1 MRNPVVAGRF
11 YEGREKALRRQIE
24 DCYRHSLGPGGLPDV
39 NLRPLAS
46 PAGWVVPHAGYVYS
60 GPVAAFAFR
69 DLATR
74 GVPDTVVVFGTQH
87 YSTSSVAISY
97 EDHMTPLGPCKVD
110 RELAEAVTRGPIEHH
125 EYVHDRE
132 HSLEVQLP
140 FLQHLSPDTRI
151 LPIAVGRIS
160 PEKATEVGEVVRH
173 AMGDRPFAVLAS
185 TDFTHNDFVHT
196 ATREDLEWL
205 AGRDRMAIDR
215 ILERD
220 TKGLHQVVTDNDI
233 TMCGMPPVMAMLET
247 VQGETAELLKYAC
260 SAQVAPSTYVVG
272 YASIRVGPV
281 DEDAEDP

>member
-1 MRNPVVAGRF
+1 MRDPVVAGRF

-24 DCYRHSLGPGGLPDV
+24 DCYRHSLGPGSLPEV
-39 NLRPLAS
+39 NREPPETL
-46 PAGWVVPHAGYVYS
+46 AGWVVPHAGYLYS

-69 DLATR
+69 DMASR
-74 GVPDTVVVFGTQH
+74 GVPDTVVVYGTQH

-97 EDHMTPLGPCKVD
+97 EDHLTPLGPCRVD
-110 RELAEAVTRGPIEHH
+110 RELAERATRGPIERH

-151 LPIAVGRIS
+151 LPIAVGRIG
-160 PEKATEVGEVVRH
+160 PETATEVGAVVRE
-173 AMGDRPFAVLAS
+173 ALGDRPYAVLAS
-185 TDFTHNDFVHT
+185 TDFTHNDFSHT
-196 ATREDLEWL
+196 ATREDREWL
-205 AGRDRMAIDR
+205 RGRDQMAIDR

-220 TKGLHQVVTDNDI
+220 VRGLHDVVRDNNI

-260 SAQVAPSTYVVG
+260 SAQVAPSSYVVG
-272 YASIRVGPV
+272 YAAIRVGPL
-281 DEDAEDP
+281 E

>member
-11 YEGREKALRRQIE
+11 YEGREEALRRQIE
-24 DCYRHSLGPGGLPDV
+24 DCYRHSLGPGSLPEV
-39 NLRPLAS
+39 GTEVPKT
-46 PAGWVVPHAGYVYS
+46 PAGWVVPHAGYLYS
-60 GPVAAFAFR
+60 GPVAAFAYR
-69 DLATR
+69 DLASR
-74 GVPDTVVVFGTQH
+74 GIPKTVVVYGTQH
-87 YSTSSVAISY
+87 YSSESVAISY

-110 RELAEAVTRGPIEHH
+110 TELAHAVTRGPIRHDEG
-125 EYVHDRE
+125 VHNGE

-140 FLQHLSPDTRI
+140 FLQHLSPETRI

-160 PEKATEVGEVVRH
+160 PERASEVGQVVRE

-196 ATREDLEWL
+196 ATREDREWL

-220 TKGLHQVVTDNDI
+220 TKGLYDVVRGERI

-247 VQGETAELLKYAC
+247 VKGGSAELLKYAC
-260 SAQVAPSTYVVG
+260 SAQVAPSSYVVG
-272 YASIRVGPV
+272 YAAIRV
-281 DEDAEDP
+281 E

>member
-1 MRNPVVAGRF
+1 MRDPVVAGRF

-24 DCYRHSLGPGGLPDV
+24 DCYRHSMGPGSLPVV
-39 NLRPLAS
+39 NTEPPVT
-46 PAGWVVPHAGYVYS
+46 PAGWVVPHAGYLFS

-69 DLATR
+69 DLAAR
-74 GVPDTVVVFGTQH
+74 GVPDTVVIFGTQH

-97 EDHMTPLGPCKVD
+97 EDHLTPLGPCEVD
-110 RELAEAVTRGPIEHH
+110 QELALAATRGPIEHH

-140 FLQHLSPDTRI
+140 FLQHLSPETRI

-160 PEKATEVGEVVRH
+160 PEKASEVGRVVRE

-185 TDFTHNDFVHT
+185 TDFTHNDFMHT
-196 ATREDLEWL
+196 ATREDQKWL
-205 AGRDRMAIDR
+205 AQRDKMAIDR

-220 TKGLHQVVTDNDI
+220 TQGLHDVVTDNRI

-247 VQGETAELLKYAC
+247 VQGTSAELLKYAC
-260 SAQVAPSTYVVG
+260 SAMVAPSSYVVG
-272 YASIRVGPV
+272 YASIRV
-281 DEDAEDP
+281 E